1 MTTKSTESASS
12 PTSPTFGTPME
23 KFYSA
28 EQSPLDASHTDEK
41 VVEVSDQNDQNDH
54 INDSR
59 PHESTLHEGTDPAQ
73 GESNQSQPAGS
84 EQQTE
89 PKQAV
94 AAGDAQ
100 NDRDQ
105 KDANDQPEDPNALK
119 LTLLLI
125 SGMRTVLKLDQSF
138 LQTHS
143 LSGLAQKISVGDLRK
158 SLFKSW
164 RDDWGTSPAGVAN
177 IRLIHLGKV
186 LEDSQTL
193 EQCGLVPTNS
203 INVVHLSVKP
213 ESFELES
220 SSKAKSK
227 GRRRGSGADDSHH
240 SRCCIIS

>member
-1 MTTKSTESASS
+1 MSTKSTEPASS

-28 EQSPLDASHTDEK
+28 EQSPLDAGHTDEK
-41 VVEVSDQNDQNDH
+41 VVEVSDQSGHN
-54 INDSR
+54 NDSG
-59 PHESTLHEGTDPAQ
+59 PHESTLHEGSDPAQ
-73 GESNQSQPAGS
+73 GEPNQSQPTDS
-84 EQQTE
+84 EQTE
-89 PKQAV
+89 PKQTV
-94 AAGDAQ
+94 AADDHNESG
-100 NDRDQ
+100 Q
-105 KDANDQPEDPNALK
+105 KDAHDEPEDPNALK

-125 SGMRTVLKLDQSF
+125 SGMRTVLKLDKTF

-143 LSGLAQKISVGDLRK
+143 LSGLAQKMSVGDLRK

-193 EQCGLVPTNS
+193 EECGLVPTNS

-227 GRRRGSGADDSHH
+227 GRRRTSGGDDSHH